1 METETIQTSH
11 RRILSY
17 RPTDYSILQ
26 FDLPS
31 LIATMKRSRSWIKG
45 ELKSLILLESPD
57 KNIILTAIHEGT
69 EIESFQSNDSATIQ
83 IIEGGV
89 TLYIR
94 NDVLTLGEHELITI
108 DENIKYRL
116 TTREETVF
124 LVTIC
129 GAITEASR
137 I

>member
-1 METETIQTSH
+1 
-11 RRILSY
+11 
-17 RPTDYSILQ
+17 
-26 FDLPS
+26 
-31 LIATMKRSRSWIKG
+31 MKRSRSWIKG
-45 ELKSLILLESPD
+45 ELKSLILLESAD

-94 NDVLTLGEHELITI
+94 NDVLTLGKDELMTI

-116 TTREETVF
+116 TTCEETVF
-124 LVTIC
+124 LVTIS
-129 GAITEASR
+129 GGITDASHN
-137 I
+137 